1 MSGKM
6 EHQRV
11 SFDLV
16 DRLSFTLE
24 EIGNTGGYGDSFEY
38 NLRALLDWVDVHKP
52 SKEVLE

>member
-1 MSGKM
+1 MSAKM

-11 SFDLV
+11 SLDLV
-16 DRLSFTLE
+16 DRLCSTLE

-52 SKEVLE
+52 SDEV